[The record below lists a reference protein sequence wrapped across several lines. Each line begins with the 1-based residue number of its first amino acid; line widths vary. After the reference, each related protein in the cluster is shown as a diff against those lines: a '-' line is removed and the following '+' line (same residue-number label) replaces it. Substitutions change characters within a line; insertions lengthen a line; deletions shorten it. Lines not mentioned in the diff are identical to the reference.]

1 MWYPE
6 PQYMGENGEIIT
18 QFRPA
23 ARPPEVALGPG
34 SALSYLA
41 TGATTNREF
50 GLYAV
55 QLAPSAGTTTHFHRT
70 VSEAF
75 YVVSGTLSIFDGAAW
90 VQAGP
95 GDFLYVPIG
104 SLHGFRNQST
114 EAVSLL
120 NLFVPGA
127 DREGY
132 FEGLAGLAQ
141 LSDEERLKFFHSHD
155 SYFVDAGGG
164 PSVTGSTPQ

>member
-1 MWYPE
+1 VWYPE
-6 PQYMGENGEIIT
+6 PQYTGENGETNT

-23 ARPPEVALGPG
+23 AKPPEVGLGPG
-34 SALSYLA
+34 SVLSYLA
-41 TGATTNREF
+41 TGGGTNREF
-50 GLYAV
+50 GLYEV
-55 QLAPSAGTTTHFHRT
+55 QLAPNAGTTTHFHRA

-75 YVVSGTLSIFDGAAW
+75 YIVLGTLSIFDGADW
-90 VQAGP
+90 LNAGP

-104 SLHGFRNQST
+104 SLHGFRNQSN
-114 EAVSLL
+114 EAVALL

-132 FEGLAGLAQ
+132 FEGLAGLAL
-141 LSDEERLKFFHSHD
+141 LSDAERLAFFHAHD

-164 PSVTGSTPQ
+164 PSVSSQS